1 MPIAL
6 LDRVLLAGMLI
17 SALLAMLRGFIRALP
32 VVDAVA
38 IAARLAHPERD
49 RSGLCPTS

>member
-6 LDRVLLAGMLI
+6 LDRVLLAVMLI

-38 IAARLAHPERD
+38 IAARLTHPERD